1 MSDDHGHHPEPPSDA
16 AARTLA
22 LESLLVEKGLVSHE
36 AIDRVI
42 DFFMNLQ
49 VWGTPAQCYEKILDV
64 RRRVGNETFVGVF
77 SYAGMPWD
85 DAERNIRLFAREVL
99 PLLQRL
105 PAGEQGTD
113 FASATAARRADAPVM
128 GQQLEISL
136 LGS

>member
-1 MSDDHGHHPEPPSDA
+1 MA
-16 AARTLA
+16 
-22 LESLLVEKGLVSHE
+22 EKISTYGT
-36 AIDRVI
+36 DRVI

-113 FASATAARRADAPVM
+113 FANATAARRADAPVM